1 MKASS
6 NLGAS
11 LVRDFQE
18 GWESCDAS
26 AWGAASAGKLGKV
39 LVACVLGRGTWKGK
53 REEQGIYP
61 VHGAEAQRVINGGL
75 EAHSEQSVL
84 EGEAAKVH
92 RWMKEP
98 ERRGYKWGLG
108 CS

>member
-1 MKASS
+1 M
-6 NLGAS
+6 
-11 LVRDFQE
+11 
-18 GWESCDAS
+18 
-26 AWGAASAGKLGKV
+26 
-39 LVACVLGRGTWKGK
+39 
-53 REEQGIYP
+53 EQGIYP
-61 VHGAEAQRVINGGL
+61 VHGAEAQRVIEGGNGGV

-98 ERRGYKWGLG
+98 ERRGYKWGLR